1 VGAGEVTTMTNP
13 SNSSTLPGVSVVLCT
28 SNGARFLEEQL
39 RSIESQTRLPVEFVA
54 SDDQSSDRTLEIL
67 EGFAARVSFPV
78 RILQNPFRL
87 GSTRNFDRAIR
98 QARGEYVALCD
109 QDDLWVNNKL
119 ERLLTL
125 LEHDTG
131 LGGVFSDAEL
141 VDEKSV
147 LIGRS
152 LFATHS
158 FLAKRQKA
166 FVSDP
171 MQMLLQRD
179 VVTGAT
185 LLFRTSIRNH
195 YDSIPSS
202 WVHDGWLAWMIAL
215 HSRIGLTT
223 ERLTHYRIH
232 PNQQLGVGSPRAA
245 RGDNR
250 RFRGLRSEYARLA
263 CQWRDLLSHLF
274 TSTPQSQELD
284 RLISGVRRKIAFLDR
299 RSTLSSHRSLRALQL
314 VPMLS
319 SYRRYAPTMGSLR
332 DDLLS
337 T

>member
-1 VGAGEVTTMTNP
+1 MTNP
-13 SNSSTLPGVSVVLCT
+13 SNSGKLPGVSVVLCT

-39 RSIESQTRLPVEFVA
+39 RSVESQTLLPGELVA

-67 EGFAARVSFPV
+67 EGFATRVSFPV
-78 RILQNPFRL
+78 RILQNPLRL

-98 QARGEYVALCD
+98 EARGKYVALCD
-109 QDDLWVNNKL
+109 QDDRWASDKL
-119 ERLLTL
+119 ERLLAL
-125 LEHDTG
+125 LAHDAG

-141 VDEKSV
+141 MDDKSA
-147 LIGRS
+147 LIGRT
-152 LFATHS
+152 LFATHN

-166 FVSDP
+166 FSSRP

-185 LLFRTSIRNH
+185 LMFRTSILNH
-195 YDSIPSS
+195 FESIPSS

-215 HSRIGLTT
+215 HSRISLTS

-232 PNQQLGVGSPRAA
+232 PNQQLGVGLSRPARA
-245 RGDNR
+245 DNR
-250 RFRGLRSEYARLA
+250 RFRGLRREYARLA
-263 CQWRDLLSHLF
+263 CQWGDLLTYLL
-274 TSTPQSQELD
+274 TSTPQSSEHD
-284 RLISGVRRKIAFLDR
+284 RLISGVRRKIAFLER
-299 RSTLSSHRSLRALQL
+299 RSTLSSRRTLRAFQL

-319 SYRRYAPTMGSLR
+319 SYSRYAPTWGSLR
-332 DDLLS
+332 DDFLS